1 MKKLLGFG
9 AAIISASLL
18 ASSSATAFDPQ
29 SAATVFKKMAASPTL
44 NNPSIS
50 LIDVSTGK
58 VVFES
63 NANSQR
69 KPASLMKLLSAAATL
84 KYLDSSTVF
93 ATSVALGPTPNS
105 LVIDGQYDPWIS
117 MDAKAAEKMKRTYFY
132 GFAAKGLS
140 AVKKNNEGSIE
151 KIKVYYNDLYSTEI
165 AKLKAYYK
173 KRGVSTT
180 FEKVSD
186 SKAKT
191 IAGEQVFFSTSP
203 TVKRMM
209 DWFLVWSDN
218 DVSDR
223 MARLAA
229 KAAGNEFSQKG
240 VAKTFDNVLRDL
252 DINPSKIIIKDASGL
267 SKQNKLTANI
277 LSQLLYKIHSD
288 PLFSQMIDGFPV
300 GGKTGTLNKR
310 FIESAPQ
317 AVGLVKAKT
326 GTLNGTTNLAG
337 FVESGDHQYI
347 FVVIA
352 DRHSK
357 SYTVTKK
364 VRATVDRILGMFATP
379 LLPELLP
386 PAPSSESV
394 TATS

>member
-140 AVKKNNEGSIE
+140 AVKKNSEEPVE
-151 KIKVYYNDLYSTEI
+151 KLKVYYNDLYSTEI
-165 AKLKAYYK
+165 AKLKSYYK

-191 IAGEQVFFSTSP
+191 IAGEQVFYSTSP

-218 DVSDR
+218 DVSER
-223 MARLAA
+223 MARIAA

-240 VAKTFDNVLRDL
+240 VAKTFDRVLRDL
-252 DINPSKIIIKDASGL
+252 DIDPSKIIIKDASGL
-267 SKQNKLTANI
+267 SKENKLTANV
-277 LSQLLYKIHSD
+277 LTQLLYKIHSD
-288 PLFSQMIDGFPV
+288 PLFSQMIEGLPI
-300 GGKTGTLNKR
+300 GGKTGTLTKR
-310 FIESAPQ
+310 YLESAPQ

-326 GTLNGTTNLAG
+326 GTLSGTVSLAG
-337 FVESGDHQYI
+337 YVQSGDREYAFTI
-347 FVVIA
+347 IA
-352 DRHSK
+352 DKIKRTRTASE
-357 SYTVTKK
+357 
-364 VRATVDRILGMFATP
+364 RARETLDIYLGKIAAP
-379 LLPELLP
+379 LLVPI
-386 PAPSSESV
+386 SETS
-394 TATS
+394 TAIIG